1 MSASGR
7 DEILADAPTLAFV
20 YTKEYTLPMTF
31 EWDDDK
37 NAANIAKHGIG
48 FQKASRIFEGLVL
61 TGEDDRQD
69 YGEVREQSIGM
80 VDGMLVLL
88 VVHTDR
94 AGRTRIISARRA
106 NRAERRRYEE
116 ALRQRTE
123 H

>member
-1 MSASGR
+1 
-7 DEILADAPTLAFV
+7 
-20 YTKEYTLPMTF
+20 MTF

-37 NAANIAKHGIG
+37 NAANIKKHGIG

-61 TGEDDRQD
+61 TNEDDRQS
-69 YGEVREQSIGM
+69 YGEVRERSIGI